1 MRQKPLNWDF
11 SLRLRTLCLCRNG
24 KLVMQSHS
32 HIPSPS
38 ALGVS
43 FQICIIFF
51 HSCLLYVFF
60 YNFSITLDMV
70 KISNTF
76 TPGSGYPVVLLVC
89 NETRNQNHRMSALW
103 LGWGW
108 KTGQGPGR
116 KYRCADFIRNKYP
129 PPKFREEG
137 GSLLQFRS
145 FTHHPDS
152 WTPGGSSTMSP
163 GNPETLPWNCVDLV
177 ENMMGQTYT
186 NCLDS
191 WIHVTKKLTF
201 RFIFVTFLNREN
213 NTLLGERWGVEKR
226 GPG

>member
-89 NETRNQNHRMSALW
+89 NETRDQSYSNEC
-103 LGWGW
+103 
-108 KTGQGPGR
+108 TGQGCEDRGQTEHAVVKQILPETR
-116 KYRCADFIRNKYP
+116 YP
-129 PPKFREEG
+129 LLKSRAEG
-137 GSLLQFRS
+137 GYLLQFRS
-145 FTHHPDS
+145 FTHHPTP
-152 WTPGGSSTMSP
+152 WTP
-163 GNPETLPWNCVDLV
+163 
-177 ENMMGQTYT
+177 
-186 NCLDS
+186 
-191 WIHVTKKLTF
+191 KA
-201 RFIFVTFLNREN
+201 
-213 NTLLGERWGVEKR
+213 
-226 GPG
+226 GPVL